1 MNMTKTTKI
10 IIPLLLAFVLLAAAS
25 APVFADSVGR
35 NKGSMMM
42 GHKKMKFNKVEMEA
56 KMAKMKEQHAAMDK
70 ALTENNYNAWV
81 LAVKA
86 MNPESPILA
95 KINAT
100 NFSKLVEIHNL
111 RKQLDV
117 KMTELDIKEVMGMM
131 HGKGFAGHWQK

>member
-1 MNMTKTTKI
+1 MTMTKTVKI

-25 APVFADSVGR
+25 APVLADSVGR

-56 KMAKMKEQHAAMDK
+56 KMVKMKEQHAAMDK

-95 KINAT
+95 KINVT

-111 RKQLDV
+111 QKQLDA

>member
-25 APVFADSVGR
+25 APVLADSVGR

-95 KINAT
+95 KINVT

-111 RKQLDV
+111 QKQLDA

-131 HGKGFAGHWQK
+131 HSKGFAGHWQK